1 MKQYHLETTVYI
13 HTKLYNKN
21 DKRETQHLSHHSSQH
36 LSTRHIIQCVC
47 DTPPTSQLLLKTRQT
62 NHIEL
67 PNSCTTHCV
76 LRGPSVPQTETSQ
89 TPHLCIPAPPLTPLA
104 TVSRVSRHHSLWYNT
119 CLTRQPKPTTTD
131 QKTYNNNM
139 KLILLFK
146 TILL

>member
-104 TVSRVSRHHSLWYNT
+104 TVSRVSRHHSLWSNT
-119 CLTRQPKPTTTD
+119 CLTRQQISNQYQSLPTKDSTTT
-131 QKTYNNNM
+131 T
-139 KLILLFK
+139 
-146 TILL
+146 